1 MPLFTAPLSGIA
13 AAITIA
19 AASPAAP
26 TVGLYQ
32 NAPVSVVSCEQ
43 SNYDLNLLLEGPS
56 SPIHYGNLSI
66 SFVNRAALKATGVRF
81 AVSTPSGT
89 ETIDDAGTF
98 STGTRI
104 SHEFAPVNGDSF
116 AGATNCAVQSVTFSD
131 GTTWQRS

>member
-43 SNYDLNLLLEGPS
+43 TNFDINPMLEGPA
-56 SPIHYGNLSI
+56 SPIRYGNLSI
-66 SFVNRAALKATGVRF
+66 SFVNRAALKATGDRF

-89 ETIDDAGTF
+89 QTITDAGSF
-98 STGTRI
+98 AGGTRI
-104 SHEFAPVNGDSF
+104 SHDFAPVSGDNF
-116 AGATNCAVQSVTFSD
+116 AGASQCAVQSVTFSD
-131 GTTWQRS
+131 GSTWQPS